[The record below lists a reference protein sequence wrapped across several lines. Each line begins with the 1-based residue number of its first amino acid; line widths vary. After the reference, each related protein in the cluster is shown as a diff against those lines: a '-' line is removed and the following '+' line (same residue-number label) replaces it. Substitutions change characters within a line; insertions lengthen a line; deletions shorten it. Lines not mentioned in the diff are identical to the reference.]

1 MHSNINI
8 NTILNEVSTLKHQIE
23 AAQVR
28 LAALE
33 AMLQQAQAAQ
43 QPAQVQG
50 EQPAPL
56 PVQQPE
62 QPAQVQG
69 EQVAQQPAPQQE
81 SQPEPAPQPEP
92 KEEFEYEGDP
102 DVALKI
108 MELIAGRGRLRISS
122 LRWYLSLEHDVRVS
136 ESDIILEVRYLERLE
151 ALEGT
156 WTAPGIIS
164 RSAPILDP
172 WADRGPGFYEVRRR
186 LRELLNERR

>member
-1 MHSNINI
+1 MNSNINI

-33 AMLQQAQAAQ
+33 SLLQAQVEAQEQRPEQQAQA
-43 QPAQVQG
+43 
-50 EQPAPL
+50 
-56 PVQQPE
+56 
-62 QPAQVQG
+62 
-69 EQVAQQPAPQQE
+69 AQQPAPQQE

-108 MELIAGRGRLRISS
+108 INLVVSNVKMRVSAI
-122 LRWYLSLEHDVRVS
+122 RWYLSLHYDIRLSEADV
-136 ESDIILEVRYLERLE
+136 ICEVKTLERLG
-151 ALEGT
+151 ALKGV
-156 WTAPGIIS
+156 WSAPGIVS

-172 WADRGPGFYEVRRR
+172 WAEVGPEFVVVRRR